1 MTTPPKTMEEIRDA
15 EAKKYHG
22 WGTSANQA
30 YKYGF
35 DCAFNE
41 SENRTRVIN
50 EALKIAVDI
59 LEHKS
64 KRSSYEWSTGGD
76 YFPSD
81 YANEGQLK
89 CASEI
94 LAEIRKL
101 RPENG

>member
-41 SENRTRVIN
+41 SEKRTRVTN
-50 EALKIAVDI
+50 EALRIAVEA
-59 LEHKS
+59 LNKVMGEAGT
-64 KRSSYEWSTGGD
+64 STL
-76 YFPSD
+76 
-81 YANEGQLK
+81 ANK
-89 CASEI
+89 ICANA

-101 RPENG
+101 RGEG